1 MPSASSSSTT
11 AEASHQE
18 APFSPALFIFTLVV
32 TLAGLAGGLYFIA
45 PGVWQAQLG
54 ASALSFV
61 IVFALTHAFG
71 GFIEYFFHRY
81 VLHAPLFNILSHFY
95 KQHTLH
101 HALTRIVYRPS
112 PTLHETMP
120 ALVEVENRYPIIEEK
135 QHEAS
140 FFPWYTLA
148 VFALLLTPLLA
159 LGQYLWP
166 TAPFFFAGWSGLAFS
181 LALYE
186 LVHAVEH
193 WPEHRWHALIARP
206 RTGRFWR
213 KAYAFHLRHHADIR
227 CNEGISGVFGVP
239 IYDVLFG
246 TYVDPET
253 LYLHGK
259 ETCPKQFVS
268 PRPSFFLIR
277 WLDKRADLAVKHR
290 REKRSR
296 A

>member
-1 MPSASSSSTT
+1 MSSKTSPAKTSSTP
-11 AEASHQE
+11 QID
-18 APFSPALFIFTLVV
+18 APFSPALFIFTIVA
-32 TLAGLAGGLYFIA
+32 TLAVLIGALMLAA
-45 PGVWQAQLG
+45 PAVWQAQLS
-54 ASALSFV
+54 ASALSFAV
-61 IVFALTHAFG
+61 IFALTHAFG
-71 GFIEYFFHRY
+71 GFVEYFFHRY
-81 VLHAPLFNILSHFY
+81 VLHAPLFNILTYFY

-112 PTLHETMP
+112 ATLHESMP
-120 ALVEVENRYPIIEEK
+120 ALVEVENRYPIVEEK

-140 FFPWYTLA
+140 FFPWYTLI

-159 LGQYLWP
+159 LGQSIWP
-166 TAPFFFAGWSGLAFS
+166 AAPFLLAGWSGLAFS

-193 WPEHRWHALIARP
+193 WPEHRWHALIAR
-206 RTGRFWR
+206 RFTGRFWR

-227 CNEGISGVFGVP
+227 CNEGISGVFGLP
-239 IYDVLFG
+239 IYDFLFG

-259 ETCPKQFVS
+259 ETCPTQFIS

-277 WLDKRADLAVKHR
+277 WLDTQAEKAVKSR